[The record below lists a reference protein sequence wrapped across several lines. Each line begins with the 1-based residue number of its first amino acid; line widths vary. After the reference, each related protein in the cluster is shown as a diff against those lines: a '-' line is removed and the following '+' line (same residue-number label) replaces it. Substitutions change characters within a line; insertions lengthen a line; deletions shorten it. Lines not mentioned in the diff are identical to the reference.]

1 MVWAFFVLC
10 CGFEGCTM
18 GSKRLDWI
26 DIAKGIAIIL
36 VIVGHTVP
44 NPSPLRHAIF
54 SFHMPVFF
62 ILAGYTFRPKPWREL
77 LSGSVTRSLVPYVV
91 LALAWQLP
99 TFLMSGTPLTGGAL
113 VSGLET
119 LVFASGVDVPG
130 FGIAAVGM
138 SWFLAALFTSRLL
151 FNALVRLFDE
161 REVGVAVQGVVC
173 AAMAFCGLC
182 VSRFLGVY
190 LPLDLDLSCYI
201 VLLMWI
207 GYTARQQKLE
217 PSVSK
222 PLLFIG
228 AGVFWIAL
236 AAMSGLELSSRRVD
250 GFVAATVAA
259 LAGSYCVCW
268 VSMAVEK
275 LKDVPVFGALER
287 GLVFCGQASL
297 AIFAIHAVDWFIP
310 WQTMPLLVALP
321 ASWLF
326 ASIVRCACVI
336 GLAYV
341 IKKA

>member
-1 MVWAFFVLC
+1 
-10 CGFEGCTM
+10 M
-18 GSKRLDWI
+18 GTKRLDWI

-77 LSGSVTRSLVPYVV
+77 LSGSVSRLLVPYVI
-91 LALAWQLP
+91 LALAWRVP
-99 TFLMSGTPLTGGAL
+99 SFLMSGAPLTGGAL
-113 VSGLET
+113 AGGLET
-119 LVFASGVDVPG
+119 LVFASGVDAPR
-130 FGIAAVGM
+130 FGVAAVGM

-151 FNALVRLFDE
+151 FNALMRLFDG
-161 REVGVAVQGVVC
+161 RAVGVVWQGVVC
-173 AAMAFCGLC
+173 AAIAFCGLC
-182 VSRFLGVY
+182 VSRFFGIY
-190 LPLDLDLSCYI
+190 LPLDLDLGCYI
-201 VLLMWI
+201 VLLMWV
-207 GYTARQQKLE
+207 GYTARQRKLE

-222 PLLFIG
+222 PLLFVG
-228 AGVFWIAL
+228 AGIVWLFL
-236 AAMSGLELSSRRVD
+236 AAMSGLELSGRRVD
-250 GFVAATVAA
+250 GFVVATVAA
-259 LAGSYCVCW
+259 LAGSSCVCW
-268 VSMAVEK
+268 VSMALEK
-275 LKDVPVFGALER
+275 LKDVPVLGVLER

-310 WQTMPLLVALP
+310 WQTMPLLMTLP

-326 ASIVRCACVI
+326 ASIVRCACDI

>member
-1 MVWAFFVLC
+1 
-10 CGFEGCTM
+10 M

-26 DIAKGIAIIL
+26 DIAKGIAMIL

-54 SFHMPVFF
+54 SFRMPVFF

-77 LSGSVTRSLVPYVV
+77 LSGSVSRLLVPYVV
-91 LALAWQLP
+91 LALAWQVP
-99 TFLMSGTPLTGGAL
+99 TFLMSGAPLTSGTL
-113 VSGLET
+113 VAGLKT

-130 FGIAAVGM
+130 LGVTAVGM
-138 SWFLAALFTSRLL
+138 AWFLAALFTSRLL
-151 FNALVRLFDE
+151 FNVLVRLFD
-161 REVGVAVQGVVC
+161 RRGIGVVWQGVVC
-173 AAMAFCGLC
+173 AAIAFCGLS
-182 VSRFLGVY
+182 VSRLMGVY

-201 VLLMWI
+201 VLLMWV
-207 GYTARQQKLE
+207 GYTARQRRLE

-228 AGVFWIAL
+228 L
-236 AAMSGLELSSRRVD
+236 AALSGLELSSRRVD
-250 GFVAATVAA
+250 GFVAATIAA

-268 VSMAVEK
+268 VSMALEK
-275 LKDVPVFGALER
+275 LKDVSVLGSFER
-287 GLVFCGQASL
+287 ALVFCGQASL

-310 WQTMPLLVALP
+310 WQTMPLLMTLS

-326 ASIVRCACVI
+326 ASIVRCACDI

-341 IKKA
+341 IKRA

>member
-1 MVWAFFVLC
+1 
-10 CGFEGCTM
+10 M

-44 NPSPLRHAIF
+44 NPCPLRHAIF

-77 LSGSVTRSLVPYVV
+77 LSGSVSRLLVPYVV
-91 LALAWQLP
+91 LALAWQVP
-99 TFLMSGTPLTGGAL
+99 TFLMNGASLTGDVL
-113 VSGLET
+113 LSGFET

-130 FGIAAVGM
+130 FGVAAVGM
-138 SWFLAALFTSRLL
+138 AWFLAALFTSRLL
-151 FNALVRLFDE
+151 FNALVRLFDS
-161 REVGVAVQGVVC
+161 REVDAVWQGVVC
-173 AAMAFCGLC
+173 AVIAFCGLS
-182 VSRFLGVY
+182 VSRFLGIY
-190 LPLDLDLSCYI
+190 LPFDLDLSCYI

-207 GYTARQQKLE
+207 GYTARQRKLE

-228 AGVFWIAL
+228 AGVAWLVLVAL
-236 AAMSGLELSSRRVD
+236 SGLELSSRRVD
-250 GFVAATVAA
+250 GFVIATVAA

-268 VSMAVEK
+268 VSMALEK
-275 LKDVPVFGALER
+275 LKEVPVLGYFKRA
-287 GLVFCGQASL
+287 LVFCGQASL

-326 ASIVRCACVI
+326 ASIVRCACDI

>member
-1 MVWAFFVLC
+1 
-10 CGFEGCTM
+10 M
-18 GSKRLDWI
+18 GTKRLDWI

-77 LSGSVTRSLVPYVV
+77 VSGSVSRLLVPYVI
-91 LALAWQLP
+91 LALAWQILS
-99 TFLMSGTPLTGGAL
+99 FLMSGAPLTGGTLAG
-113 VSGLET
+113 GLET

-130 FGIAAVGM
+130 LGVAAVGM
-138 SWFLAALFTSRLL
+138 AWFLAALFTSRLL
-151 FNALVRLFDE
+151 FNALMRLFDSH
-161 REVGVAVQGVVC
+161 EVGVVWQGVVC
-173 AAMAFCGLC
+173 AVIASCGLS
-182 VSRFLGVY
+182 VSRFLGIY

-201 VLLMWI
+201 VLLMWA
-207 GYTARQQKLE
+207 GYTVRQRGLE

-222 PLLFIG
+222 PLMFIG
-228 AGVFWIAL
+228 VGVAWLVL
-236 AAMSGLELSSRRVD
+236 AALSGLELSSRRVD
-250 GFVAATVAA
+250 GFIIATIAA

-275 LKDVPVFGALER
+275 LKDVPVLGTFER
-287 GLVFCGQASL
+287 ALVFCGQASL

-310 WQTMPLLVALP
+310 WQTMPLLMALP
-321 ASWLF
+321 VSWLF
-326 ASIVRCACVI
+326 ASIVRCACDI

>member
-1 MVWAFFVLC
+1 
-10 CGFEGCTM
+10 M
-18 GSKRLDWI
+18 GRKRLDWI

-44 NPSPLRHAIF
+44 NPCPLRHAIF

-77 LSGSVTRSLVPYVV
+77 LSGSVSRLLVPYVV
-91 LALAWQLP
+91 LALAWQVP
-99 TFLMSGTPLTGGAL
+99 TFLMSGAPLTGGTLA
-113 VSGLET
+113 SGFET

-130 FGIAAVGM
+130 FGVAAVGM
-138 SWFLAALFTSRLL
+138 AWFLAALFTSRLL
-151 FNALVRLFDE
+151 FNALVRLFDS
-161 REVGVAVQGVVC
+161 REVNAVWQGVVC
-173 AAMAFCGLC
+173 AVIAFCGLS
-182 VSRFLGVY
+182 VSRFLDIY

-207 GYTARQQKLE
+207 GYMARQRKLE
-217 PSVSK
+217 SSVSK

-228 AGVFWIAL
+228 ACVAWL
-236 AAMSGLELSSRRVD
+236 VLTELSGLELSSRRVD
-250 GFVAATVAA
+250 GFVIATVAA

-268 VSMAVEK
+268 VSVALEK
-275 LKDVPVFGALER
+275 LKEVPVLGYFER
-287 GLVFCGQASL
+287 ALVFCGQASL

-310 WQTMPLLVALP
+310 WQTMPLLMTLP
-321 ASWLF
+321 ASWLS
-326 ASIVRCACVI
+326 ASIVRCACDI

>member
-1 MVWAFFVLC
+1 
-10 CGFEGCTM
+10 M

-77 LSGSVTRSLVPYVV
+77 LSGSVSRLLVPYVV
-91 LALAWQLP
+91 LALAWQAP
-99 TFLMSGTPLTGGAL
+99 TFLMSGAPLTSGAL
-113 VSGLET
+113 AGGLET

-130 FGIAAVGM
+130 FGVAAVGM

-151 FNALVRLFDE
+151 LNALVRLFDE
-161 REVGVAVQGVVC
+161 RVVGVVWQGVVC
-173 AAMAFCGLC
+173 AAIAFCGLS
-182 VSRFLGVY
+182 VSRFFGIY
-190 LPLDLDLSCYI
+190 LPLDLDLGCYI
-201 VLLMWI
+201 VLLMWV
-207 GYTARQQKLE
+207 GYTARQRKLE

-222 PLLFIG
+222 PLLFVG
-228 AGVFWIAL
+228 AGIVWLVL
-236 AAMSGLELSSRRVD
+236 AAMSGLELSGRRVD
-250 GFVAATVAA
+250 GFVVATVAA

-275 LKDVPVFGALER
+275 LKDIPVLGALER

-310 WQTMPLLVALP
+310 WQTMPLFMTLP

-326 ASIVRCACVI
+326 ESIVRCACDI

>member
-1 MVWAFFVLC
+1 
-10 CGFEGCTM
+10 M

-26 DIAKGIAIIL
+26 DIAKGIAMIL

-77 LSGSVTRSLVPYVV
+77 LSGSVSRLLVPYVV
-91 LALAWQLP
+91 LALAWQVP
-99 TFLMSGTPLTGGAL
+99 TFLMSGAPLTSGTL
-113 VSGLET
+113 VAGLKT

-130 FGIAAVGM
+130 LGVTAVGM
-138 SWFLAALFTSRLL
+138 AWFLAALFTSRLL
-151 FNALVRLFDE
+151 FNALLQLFD
-161 REVGVAVQGVVC
+161 RFGMSVVWQGVVC
-173 AAMAFCGLC
+173 AVVAFCGLS

-190 LPLDLDLSCYI
+190 LPLDFDLSCYI

-207 GYTARQQKLE
+207 GYTARQCKLE
-217 PSVSK
+217 PCVQK
-222 PLLFIG
+222 PLLFVV
-228 AGVFWIAL
+228 AGVAWLIL
-236 AAMSGLELSSRRVD
+236 AALSGLELSSRRVD
-250 GFVAATVAA
+250 SFVVATVAA
-259 LAGSYCVCW
+259 VAGTYCVCW
-268 VSMAVEK
+268 VSMALEK
-275 LKDVPVFGALER
+275 LKGAPGFGTLEH

-310 WQTMPLLVALP
+310 WQTMPLLMALP

-326 ASIVRCACVI
+326 ASLVRCACDI

>member
-1 MVWAFFVLC
+1 MS
-10 CGFEGCTM
+10 
-18 GSKRLDWI
+18 SKRLDWI

-62 ILAGYTFRPKPWREL
+62 FLAGYTFRPKPWREL
-77 LSGSVTRSLVPYVV
+77 LSGSVPRLLVPYLV
-91 LALAWQLP
+91 LALAWQVP
-99 TFLMSGTPLTGGAL
+99 TFLMSGAPLTGGTL
-113 VSGLET
+113 VAGLET
-119 LVFASGVDVPG
+119 IVFASGVDVPG
-130 FGIAAVGM
+130 LGVAAVGM
-138 SWFLAALFTSRLL
+138 AWFLAALFTSRLL
-151 FNALVRLFDE
+151 FNALMLLFDG
-161 REVGVAVQGVVC
+161 REVGVVYQGAACAVI
-173 AAMAFCGLC
+173 AFCGLS
-182 VSRFLGVY
+182 VSRLLGVY

-201 VLLMWI
+201 VLLMWA
-207 GYTARQQKLE
+207 GYTVRHRGLE
-217 PSVSK
+217 PSVDK

-228 AGVFWIAL
+228 FDVVWLTFAAL
-236 AAMSGLELSSRRVD
+236 SGLELSSRRVD
-250 GFVAATVAA
+250 GFVIATIAA

-268 VSMAVEK
+268 VSMAIEK
-275 LKDVPVFGALER
+275 MKAMPILGAFGR

-310 WQTMPLLVALP
+310 WQTMPLLMTLP

-326 ASIVRCACVI
+326 ASIMRCACDI

>member
-1 MVWAFFVLC
+1 
-10 CGFEGCTM
+10 M
-18 GSKRLDWI
+18 GTKRLDWI

-77 LSGSVTRSLVPYVV
+77 LSGSVSRLLVPYGI
-91 LALAWQLP
+91 LALAWRVP
-99 TFLMSGTPLTGGAL
+99 SFLMSGAPLTGGAL
-113 VSGLET
+113 AGGLET
-119 LVFASGVDVPG
+119 LVFASGVDAPR
-130 FGIAAVGM
+130 FGVAAVGM

-151 FNALVRLFDE
+151 FNALMRLFDG
-161 REVGVAVQGVVC
+161 RAVGVVWQGVVC
-173 AAMAFCGLC
+173 AAIAFCGLC
-182 VSRFLGVY
+182 VSRFFGIY
-190 LPLDLDLSCYI
+190 LPLDLDLGCYI
-201 VLLMWI
+201 VLLMWV
-207 GYTARQQKLE
+207 GYTARQRKLE

-222 PLLFIG
+222 PLLFVG
-228 AGVFWIAL
+228 AGIVWLFL
-236 AAMSGLELSSRRVD
+236 AAMSGLELSGRRVD
-250 GFVAATVAA
+250 GFVVATVAA

-268 VSMAVEK
+268 VSMALEK
-275 LKDVPVFGALER
+275 LKDVPVLGVLER

-310 WQTMPLLVALP
+310 WQTMPLLMTLP

-326 ASIVRCACVI
+326 ASIVRCACDI

>member
-1 MVWAFFVLC
+1 
-10 CGFEGCTM
+10 M

-26 DIAKGIAIIL
+26 DIAKGISIIL

-77 LSGSVTRSLVPYVV
+77 LSGSVPRLLVPYLV
-91 LALAWQLP
+91 LALAWQVP
-99 TFLMSGTPLTGGAL
+99 TFLMSGAPLTGGMLLA
-113 VSGLET
+113 GLET

-130 FGIAAVGM
+130 LGVAAVGM
-138 SWFLAALFTSRLL
+138 AWFLAALFTSRLL
-151 FNALVRLFDE
+151 FNALVLLFDA
-161 REVGVAVQGVVC
+161 REFGVVYQGAAC
-173 AAMAFCGLC
+173 AVIAFCGLN
-182 VSRFLGVY
+182 VSRLLGVY

-201 VLLMWI
+201 VLLMWA
-207 GYTARQQKLE
+207 GYTVNQKGLE
-217 PSVSK
+217 PSVDK

-228 AGVFWIAL
+228 SGVVWLAFAAL
-236 AAMSGLELSSRRVD
+236 SGLELSSRRVD
-250 GFVAATVAA
+250 GFVIATIAA

-268 VSMAVEK
+268 VSMALEK
-275 LKDVPVFGALER
+275 LKDVSVLGSFER
-287 GLVFCGQASL
+287 ALVFCGQASL

-310 WQTMPLLVALP
+310 WQTMPLLISLP
-321 ASWLF
+321 ASWFF
-326 ASIVRCACVI
+326 ASIVRCACDI